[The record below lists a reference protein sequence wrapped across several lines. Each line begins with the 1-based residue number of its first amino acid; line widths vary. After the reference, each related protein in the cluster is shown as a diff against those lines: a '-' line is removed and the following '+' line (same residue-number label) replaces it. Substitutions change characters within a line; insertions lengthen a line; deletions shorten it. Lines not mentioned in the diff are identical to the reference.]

1 MNARLHELEERQR
14 RLLERSGRLR
24 ADIAGH
30 GGDIAATLA
39 RVDQG
44 LTLAR
49 QFARGPVLAASAGV
63 LLLTAGPWRTL
74 RVASRLLVVIT
85 LAQRI
90 GSLWSR
96 LPRGPA

>member
-1 MNARLHELEERQR
+1 LNARLRELEERQR

-24 ADIAGH
+24 ADIAAH
-30 GGDIAATLA
+30 GGEVAATFA

-44 LTLAR
+44 FRLVR
-49 QFARGPVLAASAGV
+49 QFATGPALAATAGV
-63 LLLTAGPWRTL
+63 LLLAAGPSRTL
-74 RVASRLLVVIT
+74 RVASRLIVVVTLVH
-85 LAQRI
+85 RI